1 MKDFVF
7 KLIDQFTEGVDTYHN
22 NGSIWLIFTDEKKW
36 VIELTKE
43 GTLWYNFY
51 FFKDCF
57 KYLSLDVVENQHFI
71 TEWVESII
79 QNGVR
84 YTPLRRGFGIASLE
98 SIIQN
103 GVRSTDSWAGKPF
116 VSVESVIQNG
126 VKNTEPDFIGQSEL
140 IENTIQNGVKNTKAL
155 SLLVSEDTIQDG
167 VMVID
172 TVRGVLGHLRRIKN
186 TIQNGVKET
195 SDWRGPIGQ
204 KVEDTIQNGVIDTFG
219 VDVDLN
225 HLVEDTI
232 QNGVKHTEPG
242 GYLGSIEMKGKIVHQ
257 LESPKQNE
265 EVEDVIEN
273 GVRNTDWRALPMT
286 RSVEDTIQNG
296 IKETKKGGFNQHYDM
311 FQTIEDGIKE
321 VRYQTIDA
329 PELVNDVIQ
338 NGVKRTVSYK
348 DRPEPT
354 VEGVIQSGI
363 KETKQ
368 EPSQRTWK
376 IGEVIK
382 ETHDDAYHHNA
393 RVDGVIRKGIKETK
407 SPGDGDL
414 LTTLEWMG
422 YNNAVSVPEMIQDVI
437 TNSIKNTQPHV
448 LEILNPI
455 NFEPTFKENKR
466 LNEVNNVLN
475 KGIKEVKELP
485 DQSGDLKG
493 YRDYYN
499 RQEDRT
505 YPHKKTV
512 NDVIRDGIKETNW
525 RKVDNFPEFEERVIQ
540 NGIKE
545 TWGYERQPQQR
556 VDQVIE
562 QGTKENPSL

>member
-1 MKDFVF
+1 
-7 KLIDQFTEGVDTYHN
+7 VDLNH
-22 NGSIWLIFTDEKKW
+22 L
-36 VIELTKE
+36 V
-43 GTLWYNFY
+43 
-51 FFKDCF
+51 
-57 KYLSLDVVENQHFI
+57 
-71 TEWVESII
+71 
-79 QNGVR
+79 
-84 YTPLRRGFGIASLE
+84 
-98 SIIQN
+98 
-103 GVRSTDSWAGKPF
+103 
-116 VSVESVIQNG
+116 
-126 VKNTEPDFIGQSEL
+126 
-140 IENTIQNGVKNTKAL
+140 ENTI
-155 SLLVSEDTIQDG
+155 
-167 VMVID
+167 
-172 TVRGVLGHLRRIKN
+172 R
-186 TIQNGVKET
+186 NGVKET
-195 SDWRGPIGQ
+195 DFYAGNLLY
-204 KVEDTIQNGVIDTFG
+204 D
-219 VDVDLN
+219 
-225 HLVEDTI
+225 VEDTI

-296 IKETKKGGFNQHYDM
+296 VKHTRGNENQQGITVEEVIQNGVKETKKGGFNQHYDM

-363 KETKQ
+363 KETKT
-368 EPSQRTWK
+368 PR
-376 IGEVIK
+376 
-382 ETHDDAYHHNA
+382 
-393 RVDGVIRKGIKETK
+393 
-407 SPGDGDL
+407 DGDL

-493 YRDYYN
+493 YGDYYN

-556 VDQVIE
+556 VNQVIE